1 MSLGEELL
9 YEIGALLL
17 EDPEKIA
24 KEISPEEAEEL
35 RLLQE
40 RVMKMKSR
48 KRKTEKGT
56 TLNIQNSDSNDEAIA
71 AENSENFK

>member
-35 RLLQE
+35 RQLQE
-40 RVMKMKSR
+40 RVMKMKAK
-48 KRKTEKGT
+48 KRKTEKST
-56 TLNIQNSDSNDEAIA
+56 TPDIQNSDSNDEAIA

>member
-56 TLNIQNSDSNDEAIA
+56 TPDIQNSDSNDEAIA